1 MDSRELQTKRPSQS
15 QSRTGRLV
23 LRKIAPLVLVAI
35 VLGVLGVFAFRF
47 QTSPPQAIGAVHV
60 SIIPGAG
67 SYATGYDPD
76 NITVVIGFN
85 NTVIWTNND
94 NEPHTVT
101 ATDGSFDS
109 GNMDP
114 GATFTYTFT
123 KPGTYTYIC
132 TYHPWMHGY
141 VTVIRAS

>member
-1 MDSRELQTKRPSQS
+1 
-15 QSRTGRLV
+15 
-23 LRKIAPLVLVAI
+23 LRRIVPLGLAAVVLVAFA
-35 VLGVLGVFAFRF
+35 VFAL
-47 QTSPPQAIGAVHV
+47 TVHKTPLVTTNAVHV
-60 SIIPGAG
+60 SVIPGAG

-76 NITVVIGFN
+76 NITVVIGVN

-101 ATDGSFDS
+101 ASDGSFDS
-109 GNMDP
+109 GNMNP
-114 GATFTYTFT
+114 GATFAYTFT

-141 VTVIRAS
+141 VTVIQSS

>member
-1 MDSRELQTKRPSQS
+1 M
-15 QSRTGRLV
+15 
-23 LRKIAPLVLVAI
+23 RKIIPLVLAAV
-35 VLGVLGVFAFRF
+35 VLVVFAAF
-47 QTSPPQAIGAVHV
+47 TSTFHRNPPPPINAVHV
-60 SIIPGAG
+60 SIFPGAA

-76 NITVVIGFN
+76 NITVVIGVN

-101 ATDGSFDS
+101 ASDGSFDS
-109 GNMDP
+109 GNINP

-123 KPGTYTYIC
+123 TPGTYTYIC

-141 VTVIRAS
+141 VTVIQPR